1 MFDETFMFN
10 LVIVLLAAC
19 ASVFFFTKR
28 AKRYLQFLQQEDYDH
43 HRFKKWFFARKAFD
57 TRGSLVCIVGIAASY
72 LSHNFAP
79 TFTPY
84 ITIALAALLFY
95 VATRE
100 ENPMTHAKVSLKMTQ
115 RAKRI
120 YNLALCTYTASL
132 ALVMVF
138 SFKHFYEYVFTA
150 FWIKNL
156 VLIQFISWYLI
167 KSNWL
172 LDPYEKNLQE
182 KFANEARAIVK
193 DVDPVVIGITGSYG
207 KTSTKVI
214 LAEILGAVAPTFST
228 PRSINSYMG
237 MTREIRERMKPGQK
251 FAVVEMGA
259 YHVGSI
265 KRMCSLTPPHAAIVT
280 AVGEMHLELFG
291 SPENVFKAKS
301 ELPQAVPE
309 EGVLVVN
316 GDNVWTR
323 KMAEL
328 YPKKTTLIYGL
339 NQDAG
344 PLDVYMYDIE
354 PTAKGTNFAIRI
366 KGREFQGFTKLLGEP
381 MLSNILASF
390 TMACAMGLA
399 PELVLAAIRNV
410 KTESNRLEPVRTTI
424 SSFIG
429 TPNGRPIRQGDI
441 LRLNDAFNSNPVGF
455 KAALDVLGSQ
465 KGNRKILVTPGMIE
479 LGPKQ
484 FEENKKAAQHA
495 ATLCDQAI
503 IVGATNKDALVSGL
517 KEGGLATEKIREV
530 ATMREAFSYLAY
542 DYCDDGDIVLI
553 ENDLPDLYE
562 SNPRF

>member
-1 MFDETFMFN
+1 MFDESFIFN
-10 LVIVLLAAC
+10 IVILAIAAC

-43 HRFKKWFFARKAFD
+43 HRFRKWFFAKHAFD
-57 TRGSLVCIVGIAASY
+57 TRGSLVCILGIGASY
-72 LSHNFAP
+72 LCHAQAP
-79 TFTPY
+79 QLTPY
-84 ITIALAALLFY
+84 CTLALAALLFY

-100 ENPMTHAKVSLKMTQ
+100 ENPITGGKVSLKMTE
-115 RAKRI
+115 RATRI
-120 YNLALCTYTASL
+120 YKLALGFYIFSL
-132 ALVMVF
+132 CLVIF
-138 SFKHFYEYVFTA
+138 ISLKHFYEFVFAA

-156 VLIQFISWYLI
+156 LLTQLISFYLV

-172 LDPYEKNLQE
+172 LDPYEKHLQE
-182 KFANEARAIVK
+182 KFANQARAILK

-214 LAEILGAVAPTFST
+214 LSEILGAVAPTFST

-309 EGVLVVN
+309 DGVLVVN
-316 GDNVWTR
+316 GDNIWTR

-339 NQDAG
+339 NEDSG
-344 PLDVYMYDIE
+344 PLDAYMYDIE
-354 PTAKGTNFAIRI
+354 PGPKGTNFAIKI
-366 KGREFQGFTKLLGEP
+366 KGKEFQGFTKLLGEP

-424 SSFIG
+424 SSFIASA
-429 TPNGRPIRQGDI
+429 NGKPIRQGDI

-465 KGNRKILVTPGMIE
+465 KGNRKVLVTPGMVE

-495 ATLCDQAI
+495 AGLCDQAI
-503 IVGATNKDALVSGL
+503 IVGSTNKDALLTGL

-530 ATMREAFSYLAY
+530 ATMKDAFSYLAY
-542 DYCDDGDIVLI
+542 DYCEDGDIVLI